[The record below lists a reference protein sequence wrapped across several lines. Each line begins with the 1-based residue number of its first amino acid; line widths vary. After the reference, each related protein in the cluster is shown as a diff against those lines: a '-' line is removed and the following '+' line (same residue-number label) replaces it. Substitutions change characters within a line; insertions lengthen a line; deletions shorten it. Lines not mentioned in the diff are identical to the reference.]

1 MIPMLTTA
9 ALAGICGVQEARV
22 PSALAWAPNLLIGAE
37 VSGNLEGYAKGLRGE
52 ADHVIYNTSAQAF
65 LKPSQHHEYGVGFGE
80 DLGVASEDDPA
91 WWMAEWAEPV
101 EVNTVVLSGVYP
113 NQPQPE
119 TAWKVEVRREG
130 EWETLDGGVGGWYN
144 TGRWVWGGPEQQ
156 TLRIDALRVS
166 VFSKDD
172 QTPLKSIHFRGEEG
186 VSWIVALVPPV
197 DVRMRLPAGRLRVG
211 QAARFSVEHLAGA
224 VQQFTWDLGDGT
236 TAGRP
241 VVEHTYREPGE
252 YQVSLTFRS
261 GKHEG
266 TLRGA
271 LRVEAPIDAMVEPL
285 TGPVMA
291 GESVQFAG
299 GVSAGKAK
307 RLAWDFGDGKTA
319 RGSKP
324 KHTFERPGIYKVAL
338 TATDGKYTD
347 ECMAIVR
354 VHTEETLRIPQ
365 VHLDTDQKNEQD
377 DQHYLGYGV
386 FSELDV
392 LGVNSIHHGGG
403 QEQVNY
409 DEIIYVLELARQS
422 GLPEERQPF
431 VFRGADERLPVPGSK
446 DWRDAAYEPTEASE
460 AILASARGASPENP
474 VWVVPVGPGT
484 NTATAIL
491 QARDE
496 GLDLH
501 GRLRVMWLGGS
512 NDAVTGEFNGNND
525 PWSIYAVAQSGL
537 DVWIVPA
544 PVGARVAIDK
554 RTEADWYADH
564 ALGQYLLRIVP
575 ARNKPLFDPS
585 CLSAIISERLDLGWV
600 KEWDDVT
607 VGGVDD
613 GYMWMPSKAETTV
626 KVIREI
632 DQLAMKQDIFDS
644 MKGRPRRLHSR
655 GSGL

>member
-9 ALAGICGVQEARV
+9 ALAGICGAQEARV
-22 PSALAWAPNLLIGAE
+22 PSALAWVPNLLVDAE
-37 VSGNLEGYAKGLRGE
+37 VSASLEGYAKGLRGE
-52 ADHVIYNTSAQAF
+52 ADHMIYDTSARAF

-80 DLGVASEDDPA
+80 DLGVVSEEDPA

-130 EWETLDGGVGGWYN
+130 EWETLESGVGGWYN
-144 TGRWVWGGPEQQ
+144 TGRWLWGGPEQE
-156 TLRIDALRVS
+156 TLRIDGLRVS

-172 QTPLKSIHFRGEEG
+172 QTPLRSIHFRGEEG

-197 DVRMRLPAGRLRVG
+197 DVRMRLPAGRVKAG
-211 QAARFSVEHLAGA
+211 EKARFSAELLAGRVDGWGWDFGDGGTAAEPEVEHA
-224 VQQFTWDLGDGT
+224 
-236 TAGRP
+236 
-241 VVEHTYREPGE
+241 YREPGT
-252 YQVSLTFRS
+252 YQVSLSFTA
-261 GKHEG
+261 GEYE
-266 TLRGA
+266 GA
-271 LRVEAPIDAMVEPL
+271 LTGAVRVAVPFDANIEPL
-285 TGPVMA
+285 TGPVMV
-291 GESVQFAG
+291 GEAVQLQG
-299 GVSAGKAK
+299 GVSVGKAK

-319 RGSKP
+319 SGKKP
-324 KHTFERPGIYKVAL
+324 KHTFGKPGIYKVTL
-338 TATDGKYTD
+338 TATDDKYTD
-347 ECMAIVR
+347 ECMAIIR
-354 VHTEETLRIPQ
+354 AHTDETLQIPQ
-365 VHLDTDQKNEQD
+365 VHLDTDQNNEQD

-386 FSELDV
+386 FSELDI

-409 DEIIYVLELARQS
+409 DEIIHVLDLARQS
-422 GLPEERQPF
+422 GLPEQRQPF
-431 VFRGADERLPVPGSK
+431 VFRGADERLPVPESK
-446 DWRDAAYEPTEASE
+446 DWRDTAYEVTEASE
-460 AILASARGASPENP
+460 AILASVRGASPEHP

-525 PWSIYAVAQSGL
+525 PWSMYVVGQSGIET
-537 DVWIVPA
+537 WIMPA

-564 ALGQYLLRIVP
+564 ALGRYLLGIVP

-585 CLSAIISERLDLGWV
+585 CLSAIISQRLDLDWV
-600 KEWDDVT
+600 REWDDVT
-607 VGGVDD
+607 VGGPDA
-613 GYMWMPSKAETTV
+613 GYRWLPSEAETTV

-644 MKGRPRRLHSR
+644 MKGRPRRLRSR
-655 GSGL
+655 TLGL